1 MGSMVKG
8 HILKTRV
15 YVDGYNLYYGCLK
28 GTPYKWLDL
37 LALFE
42 RQVLPSINFKIGSV
56 SPQIELQPVAVKYFT
71 AKILEQAAAADDSVS
86 SQAHYFNALDKLHS
100 TRIQRIEGY
109 YSLSKANVR
118 IVDVE
123 DKGKKL
129 RDCPKLRAWK
139 LEEKQSDV
147 NLALH
152 LYQDAMAGE
161 VDQVV
166 AVTNDTDIEP
176 ALSLIRKQ
184 TEVIVGLVIPTSDQR
199 RVGNTS
205 LARHA
210 HWVQRRIHTGQ
221 LAAAQL
227 PRVINGG
234 KQPTTKP
241 ISWYANATRLQK
253 IIDLSTTVLEKRQAV
268 FRWLDTPNHKFFDAK
283 TPLELIESGDDGAN
297 AVEAYICKYI
307 HEVANAE
314 KRANDALPI
323 T

>member
-1 MGSMVKG
+1 MSEGR
-8 HILKTRV
+8 ILKTRV

-42 RQVLPSINFKIGSV
+42 RQILPSINFKIEGV
-56 SPQIELQPVAVKYFT
+56 PAHTELQPIAVKYFT
-71 AKILEQAAAADDSVS
+71 AKILDQAAAADDSVS
-86 SQAHYFNALDKLHS
+86 SQAHYFNALDKLYR

-109 YSLSKANVR
+109 YSLTEANAR
-118 IVDVE
+118 IVDAE
-123 DKGKKL
+123 GKIKKL
-129 RDCPKLRAWK
+129 RDCRKLRAWK

-152 LYQDAMAGE
+152 LYHDSVAGE

-176 ALSLIRKQ
+176 ALSLIRKH
-184 TEVIVGLVIPTSDQR
+184 TKVVVGLVIPTTDQR

-227 PRVINGG
+227 PRVVTGG
-234 KQPTTKP
+234 KHPTTKP
-241 ISWYANATRLQK
+241 ISWYANAPRLPR
-253 IIDLSTTVLEKRQAV
+253 IIDLGILVLKKRQAV
-268 FRWLDTPNHKFFDAK
+268 FKWLDTPNHEFFDGK
-283 TPLELIESGDDGAN
+283 TPLQLIEAGEEGAN
-297 AVEAYICKYI
+297 TVETYMHGYIR
-307 HEVANAE
+307 EVVDANKCTAQ
-314 KRANDALPI
+314 ALPVV
-323 T
+323 